1 VLYGLKDEQIEKI
14 KEVFRKNNKITEAIL
29 IGSRAKG
36 NFKNGSDIDFAL
48 KGTELSLD
56 DILSLNVSFD
66 NLNLPYKFD
75 ILIYSKIQNPDILEH
90 IKRVG
95 KVFFRK

>member
-1 VLYGLKDEQIEKI
+1 MLYGLKDEQIEKI

>member
-1 VLYGLKDEQIEKI
+1 MPYGLKDEQIEKI
-14 KEVFRKNNKITEAIL
+14 KEVFRKNEKIDEAIL

-36 NFKNGSDIDFAL
+36 NFKNGSDIDFIL
-48 KGTELSLD
+48 KGDNLILD
-56 DILSLNVSFD
+56 DILSLRINLD
-66 NLNLPYKFD
+66 NLNLPYTFD